1 MKLINKKI
9 LILFFKKDDLEK
21 IIKKIKN
28 KKILKINNYLNIKKY
43 KKNNLILLKKDF
55 KNIYL
60 IKKYIKKCDEVF
72 IFINPEIKNIK
83 KIYLLLNNIEKNNLI
98 IKNKIKIYLEKNN
111 KKIYYLI
118 IKKIFK
124 KYKIIIIN
132 RKEKK
137 WN

>member
-55 KNIYL
+55 NNIYL

-83 KIYLLLNNIEKNNLI
+83 KIYLLLNNIEKNNII

>member
-55 KNIYL
+55 NNIYL

-132 RKEKK
+132 RKERK

>member
-28 KKILKINNYLNIKKY
+28 KKILKINTYLNIKKY

-55 KNIYL
+55 NNIYL

-111 KKIYYLI
+111 K
-118 IKKIFK
+118 
-124 KYKIIIIN
+124 
-132 RKEKK
+132 
-137 WN
+137 

>member
-55 KNIYL
+55 NNIYL

-132 RKEKK
+132 REEKK

>member
-28 KKILKINNYLNIKKY
+28 KKILKINTYLNIKKY

-55 KNIYL
+55 NNIYL

>member
-28 KKILKINNYLNIKKY
+28 KKILKINTYLNIKKY

-55 KNIYL
+55 NNIYL

-83 KIYLLLNNIEKNNLI
+83 KIYLLINNIEKNNLI

>member
-43 KKNNLILLKKDF
+43 EKNNLILLKKDF
-55 KNIYL
+55 NNIYL

-98 IKNKIKIYLEKNN
+98 IKNKIKIYLKKNN

-132 RKEKK
+132 RKT
-137 WN
+137 NY

>member
-55 KNIYL
+55 NNIYL

>member
-43 KKNNLILLKKDF
+43 KKNNLILLKKDIN
-55 KNIYL
+55 NIYL